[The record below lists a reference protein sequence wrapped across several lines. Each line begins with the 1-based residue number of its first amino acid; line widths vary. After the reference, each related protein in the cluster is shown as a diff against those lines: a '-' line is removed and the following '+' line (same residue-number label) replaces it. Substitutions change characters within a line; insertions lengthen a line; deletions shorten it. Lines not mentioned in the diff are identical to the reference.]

1 MNKSGTHRGSI
12 EKTETG
18 QGKISRVGDGINVG
32 ERSGQGRKKKNI
44 IKGYVT
50 LGRTWVLWNHYLFGL
65 GLGLF

>member
-1 MNKSGTHRGSI
+1 MASML
-12 EKTETG
+12 
-18 QGKISRVGDGINVG
+18 GKEVDKA
-32 ERSGQGRKKKNI
+32 EKKKDI